1 MTNKPFR
8 HNKRSTLAHCIAL
21 ALLLNASAG
30 FAQAGADDAVP
41 KAKALVESKSA
52 EQAFK
57 LLAPL
62 ESTRAGE
69 PEFDYWLGVAAFES
83 NRLERASLAFE
94 RALTVNPD
102 FDAAR
107 IELGRTL
114 LRLRSYDL
122 AEKEFQRLLTRPLAP
137 EIKKTLEEYLN
148 AITKARAKERLAVN
162 TFVELGGGRDSNL
175 SSTTNDFTG
184 AVLNSFGLAGIA
196 PTGNSI
202 KRSDN
207 YAAVGAGLD
216 VTNRY
221 REDRTLFGMIT
232 ARGRFYGQETDYN
245 YASVDAMGGH
255 EWRLGE
261 RSLSWTGFVQSYKQ
275 KGAFDQAA
283 GVARVTNDRNVFG
296 TGLDLRMAVSETS
309 ILNIGL
315 QGAAVRYRTNE
326 SQDTNQATIAATW
339 QTMPSAWE
347 GGSFA
352 ATTFYTK
359 DRARKS
365 LNLALDTDVSRRSYG
380 IRLGVQSNPR
390 DVVAWSLSTGWVRRE
405 DEKAFAR
412 AALVEFGRDELSDVS
427 LKLAWRFYGEW
438 TLQPYLNAMR
448 NRSNI
453 ALYTF
458 NKLDGGFMIRRDF
471 K

>member
-1 MTNKPFR
+1 MTNKPLR
-8 HNKRSTLAHCIAL
+8 HSKRSTLAHCIAL

-30 FAQAGADDAVP
+30 FAQASGDDAVP
-41 KAKALVESKSA
+41 KAKALVESKA
-52 EQAFK
+52 ADQAFK

-69 PEFDYWLGVAAFES
+69 PQFDYWLGVAAFES

-107 IELGRTL
+107 VELGRTL

-137 EIKKTLEEYLN
+137 EIKKSLEEYLN
-148 AITKARAKERLAVN
+148 AITKARAKERLSVN
-162 TFVELGGGRDSNL
+162 TFVEVGGGRDNNL

-202 KRSDN
+202 KRTDN

-221 REDRTLFGMIT
+221 REDRTLFGMLT

-275 KGAFDQAA
+275 KGAFDQAVA
-283 GVARVTNDRNVFG
+283 LARVTNDRNVFG

-326 SQDTNQATIAATW
+326 RQDTYQATLAATW

-359 DRARKS
+359 DRARQS
-365 LNLALDTDVSRRSYG
+365 LNLAINTDVSRHSYG
-380 IRLGVQSNPR
+380 LRLAVQSNPR

-405 DEKAFAR
+405 DEKSFAR
-412 AALVEFGRDELSDVS
+412 AALVEFGRDDLTDIS

-438 TLQPYLNAMR
+438 TLQPYLNVMR

-458 NKLDGGFMIRRDF
+458 NKTDGGFMIRRDF